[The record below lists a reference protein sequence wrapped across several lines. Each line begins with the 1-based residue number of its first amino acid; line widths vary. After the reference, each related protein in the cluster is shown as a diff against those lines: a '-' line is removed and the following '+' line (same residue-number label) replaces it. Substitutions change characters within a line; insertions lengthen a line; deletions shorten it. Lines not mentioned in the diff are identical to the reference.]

1 MVRHHP
7 GLMSLPVCLKD
18 LFPAHC
24 FSLYMSLM
32 YQMAYPPILNYLQII
47 SLFFQLYTTK
57 TLQQKNLIM
66 ANGKLVT
73 GPING
78 K

>member
-1 MVRHHP
+1 MI
-7 GLMSLPVCLKD
+7 C
-18 LFPAHC
+18 
-24 FSLYMSLM
+24 
-32 YQMAYPPILNYLQII
+32 QMTYPPLLNYLQMIPLI
-47 SLFFQLYTTK
+47 FQLYMTK

-66 ANGKLVT
+66 TYRKLVT